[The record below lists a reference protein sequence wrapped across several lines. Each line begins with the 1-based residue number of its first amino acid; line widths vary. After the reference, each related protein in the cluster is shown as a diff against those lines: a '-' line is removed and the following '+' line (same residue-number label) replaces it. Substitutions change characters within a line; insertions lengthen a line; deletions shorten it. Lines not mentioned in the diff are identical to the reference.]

1 MSVPTWM
8 CGLEQISSLL
18 CGPQSQYR
26 GDQLCTCKGPCLS
39 SIPWFSWQSG
49 RNPILSLGL
58 FRGSLAKTSELS
70 LEQRH
75 TETWDLRE
83 GTFVVSSQTQ
93 KWEFSQDTNRPVP
106 SISRVSGF
114 SIPPTSLSQKMKH
127 MDFPLECLQFLNK
140 DSPKDVRRPEPCL
153 QRATCQIEYFP
164 LWSPGQSWGTTELKS
179 WFGSCFQEDNFK
191 HVIYVRILRCW
202 CYKGT

>member
-1 MSVPTWM
+1 MPVPTWM

-18 CGPQSQYR
+18 CGPQFQYR
-26 GDQLCTCKGPCLS
+26 GAKLCTCKGPCLP
-39 SIPWFSWQSG
+39 SIPWFSWQSV

-83 GTFVVSSQTQ
+83 GTSVVSSQTQ

-114 SIPPTSLSQKMKH
+114 SIPPTSLSQKNEARGF
-127 MDFPLECLQFLNK
+127 FPWVPVVPEQGQPQGCKETWALPSESNMSNWVFPPLVSWSELGYHWTEILVWFMLSRGQLQ
-140 DSPKDVRRPEPCL
+140 
-153 QRATCQIEYFP
+153 TCNLCQNSSM
-164 LWSPGQSWGTTELKS
+164 LVL
-179 WFGSCFQEDNFK
+179 
-191 HVIYVRILRCW
+191 
-202 CYKGT
+202 